1 MKRKYM
7 RLQNPFLLKGKRN
20 YKRMAMQ
27 STYNYNALHDNADN
41 QKVHELIAHT
51 DQVYQIYHAQYDIW
65 NSAQG
70 DSTGGTKNFIDLF
83 VEAPEK
89 IKHWQHKIIDVFS
102 ENSPEFVTIFSKGRN
117 DIYKGTQEQQLSKLQ
132 ALAIHVKKYPGLVA
146 IHEEINAY
154 NEELSVAYKN
164 KGISQDGKNKSSD
177 ALDIAYDAM
186 GELLFSNM
194 LALTIIFIKNT
205 DVVEHYFDFSLLRN
219 PKKQSEEDNAY
230 ILAIPANSK
239 KTADISFSTDDTLLL
254 VNNGTKSIS
263 FYAAATADAA
273 TPTTLSEIA
282 AGEELEVTAAS
293 LGAPANKFLIFV
305 NTDLTEVGE
314 VEILLI

>member
-1 MKRKYM
+1 MKRKYL
-7 RLQNPFLLKGKRN
+7 RLQNPFLVKGKRN
-20 YKRMAMQ
+20 YKRMAVQ
-27 STYNYNALHDNADN
+27 STYNYNALHDHADIP
-41 QKVHELIAHT
+41 KIHDLLATT
-51 DQVYQIYHAQYDIW
+51 DLVYQTYHAQYDIW

-70 DSTGGTKNFIDLF
+70 DSTGDTKNFIDLF
-83 VEAPEK
+83 DEAPEK
-89 IKHWQHKIIDVFS
+89 IKQWHHKITDVFS
-102 ENSPEFVTIFSKGRN
+102 ENTPEFVTIFSKGRN
-117 DIYKGTQEQQLSKLQ
+117 DIYKGTQEEQLSKLKG
-132 ALAIHVKKYPGLVA
+132 LAIHLGKYPALAAVY
-146 IHEEINAY
+146 EEVNAY
-154 NEELSVAYKN
+154 NGALDVAYKL
-164 KGISQDGKNKSSD
+164 KGLSQDGKYKTSD

-194 LALTIIFIKNT
+194 LSLTIIFIKNT
-205 DVVEHYFDFSLLRN
+205 DVVEHYFDFSLLRT
-219 PKKQSEEDNAY
+219 PKKQSEEDNTY
-230 ILAIPANSK
+230 ILTLPVNSK
-239 KTADISFSTDDTLLL
+239 RVANISFSADDTLLL
-254 VNNGTKSIS
+254 VNNGTKSIF